1 MEQADNAERSDSYLS
16 LSLSPSLSLSLPLSP
31 YISLYLHICGTFPPP
46 PPPVTTVLGLQHHT
60 PLSPLPTKHKKPITL
75 YPPSL
80 YLSHF
85 PINKC
90 LFLSFPYFYS
100 STFYS
105 SSYFLLYIAPLPS
118 LSCLLLPPLLYH
130 YPTPPLTCV

>member
-1 MEQADNAERSDSYLS
+1 MQSVAIPIYPSLSTSLS
-16 LSLSPSLSLSLPLSP
+16 LSLSLYLPLSP
-31 YISLYLHICGTFPPP
+31 SISIFVVPCP